1 METEKYDFGTLTVG
15 DHFIVGEMKEGTD
28 IQLDIVS
35 KLIDIAHERFNGER
49 WAYISNR
56 VNSYSL
62 QPLVHFELSKV
73 EKDMIAFAVVTDKEL
88 HIKNAELEKSY
99 AGGRYEFECFANIEN
114 AIDWV
119 TKLLKAE

>member
-1 METEKYDFGTLTVG
+1 MKTEKYDFGTFKIG
-15 DHFIVGEMKEGTD
+15 DHFIVGVMKEGAD
-28 IQLDIVS
+28 IQLDVVS
-35 KLIDIAHERFNGER
+35 KLIDIAHEQFNGEQ

-73 EKDMIAFAVVTDKEL
+73 EKNMIAFAVVTDKEI
-88 HIKNAELEKSY
+88 HIKNAELEKSFS
-99 AGGRYEFECFANIEN
+99 GGQYEFECFANIEN

-119 TKLLKAE
+119 TNLLKAG